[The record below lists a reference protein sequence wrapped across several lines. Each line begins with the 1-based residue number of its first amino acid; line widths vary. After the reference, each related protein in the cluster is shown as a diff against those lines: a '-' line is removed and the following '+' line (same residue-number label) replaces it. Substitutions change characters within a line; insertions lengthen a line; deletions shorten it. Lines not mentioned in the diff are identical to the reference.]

1 MLSPMER
8 KKIGFPLL
16 TSGAAELKKYVD
28 VYSLYVESG
37 FSRELCEA
45 YADAFI
51 DNVKKPAPFD
61 IIQLASLYDKIMD
74 HKTAAFYLDKLA
86 DKKLGSEDRFDY
98 CTGMLRTISKI
109 GNWRDAEDFRT
120 KNIGFLQKQTPK
132 MPQKK
137 QAELYIALS
146 LADCAARSY
155 APALKLL
162 KFGYKPQG
170 KNDVTL
176 LEIFITAVYIFAK
189 ADDNE
194 GLDGA
199 VSNAEGCL
207 KLFKNLDFSWEEAYL
222 KNRIVNAENG
232 II

>member
-1 MLSPMER
+1 MLSPIER

-16 TSGAAELKKYVD
+16 ASSTAELKKYVD
-28 VYSLYVESG
+28 VYSLFVENG
-37 FSRELCEA
+37 YTRELCDA
-45 YADAFI
+45 YSDAFI
-51 DNVKKPAPFD
+51 DNAKKPAPFD
-61 IIQLASLYDKIMD
+61 IIQLASLYDKITD

-86 DKKLGSEDRFDY
+86 EKKLSGEERFDY

-120 KNIGFLQKQTPK
+120 RNIGFLQKQTSK
-132 MPQKK
+132 MTQKK

-146 LADCAARSY
+146 LADCAAKSY

-176 LEIFITAVYIFAK
+176 LEIFITAVYIFAR
-189 ADDNE
+189 AGDNE
-194 GLDGA
+194 GLSGA

-207 KLFKNLDFSWEEAYL
+207 KLFKNMEFSWEEAYFRS
-222 KNRIVNAENG
+222 RIENAEKG
-232 II
+232 IL